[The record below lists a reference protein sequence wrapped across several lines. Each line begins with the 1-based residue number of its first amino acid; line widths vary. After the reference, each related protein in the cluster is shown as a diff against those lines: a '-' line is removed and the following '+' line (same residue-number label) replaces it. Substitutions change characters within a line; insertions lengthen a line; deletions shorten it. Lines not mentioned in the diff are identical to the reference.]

1 MKSWLYANDS
11 MQLRNTETRG
21 HAKSISEC
29 KNEGKA
35 TVEKITIYQH
45 VIFTKMRQQSGNNEK
60 RIWGKKE
67 RRKRDRLGHTYTH
80 TERDRQR
87 ESLSVNEKSRP
98 QQTHQ
103 V

>member
-1 MKSWLYANDS
+1 MH
-11 MQLRNTETRG
+11 LRNTETRG

-67 RRKRDRLGHTYTH
+67 GRKRDRLGHTYTH
-80 TERDRQR
+80 TDKERETERIAI
-87 ESLSVNEKSRP
+87 SK
-98 QQTHQ
+98 
-103 V
+103 